1 MDLID
6 LRSDT
11 VTKPTSEMLAAM
23 AAAEVGDDVFG
34 EDPTVKKLEETA
46 ARIMGKEACLLVTSG
61 TMGNLVAV
69 LTHTKKGEEVLLE
82 SESHIYYYEVGGLS
96 ALAGAMPR
104 LVQGQRGRI
113 TPQGLA
119 DAVRPGNIHFPSPSL
134 LCLENTH
141 NRGGGTVSTP
151 SEMHE
156 VIALARQLGLRIH
169 LDGARIFNAALAAG
183 VRVSALAEGCDSVM
197 FCLSKGL
204 GAPVGSLLA
213 GSREFINSARKWR
226 KMVGGGMRQSGVI
239 AAAGLVALETMT
251 ERLAEDHANAK
262 FLAAG
267 LANIPKL
274 TLDADLVQ
282 TNIVVVELG
291 QELGGA
297 DDFLT
302 RLKAEGVLATNF
314 GPHSVRFVT
323 HKDVNRQGVDYA
335 LQVIARMVR

>member
-1 MDLID
+1 MDFID

-11 VTKPTSEMLAAM
+11 VTRPTAEMLAAM

-46 ARIMGKEACLLVTSG
+46 ARILGKQAGLLVTSG
-61 TMGNLVAV
+61 TMGNLVSV
-69 LTHTKKGEEVLLE
+69 LTHTQKGDEVLLE
-82 SESHIYYYEVGGLS
+82 SESHINYYEVGGIS

-104 LVQGQRGRI
+104 PVQGQKGKI
-113 TPQGLA
+113 TAQGLA
-119 DAVRPGNIHFPSPSL
+119 EALRPENIHFPTPAL

-151 SEMHE
+151 SEMQE
-156 VIALARQLGLRIH
+156 VIAPARQHGLKVH

-183 VRVSALAEGCDSVM
+183 VKVSELAVGCDSVM

-204 GAPVGSLLA
+204 GAPVGSLVT
-213 GSREFINSARKWR
+213 GSGEFIASARKWR
-226 KMVGGGMRQSGVI
+226 KMVGGGMRQAGVI

-251 ERLAEDHANAK
+251 ERLAEDHANAR

-274 TLDADLVQ
+274 RLDASLVQ
-282 TNIVVVELG
+282 TNIVVVDLAED
-291 QELGGA
+291 LGGA
-297 DDFLT
+297 DAFLT
-302 RLKAEGVLATNF
+302 RLKAEGVLATGF
-314 GPHSVRFVT
+314 GPHTVRFVT
-323 HKDVNRQGVDYA
+323 HKDVNRQGIDFA
-335 LQVIARMVR
+335 LQVITRMVR